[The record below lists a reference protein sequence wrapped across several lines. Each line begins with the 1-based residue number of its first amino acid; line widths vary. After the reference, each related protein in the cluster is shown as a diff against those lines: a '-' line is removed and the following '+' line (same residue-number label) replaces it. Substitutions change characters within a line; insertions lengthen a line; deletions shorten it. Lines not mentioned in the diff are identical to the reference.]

1 VFREA
6 NTRRVVRA
14 ERVLVGG
21 LSLSGDPRVH
31 GDYLSRLVA
40 EPEDPFMAELFESSI
55 PRGGAVVDGGAYLG
69 YHTLL
74 AARRVGPRGK
84 VLSFEP
90 NPVTYRA
97 LRRNVRENGYEDRVI
112 ALPLAIGAWSG
123 RRTFYVGADDAGK
136 SGPFVPERWREATPT
151 RTLSLDSHVAGRS
164 IDVVKLDVDGGEV
177 EALRG
182 MKRTLELSP
191 RARLF
196 VECNPASLAN
206 AGTSVSA
213 LLEELAEIGF
223 EVEVVDEERRT
234 LLPAGPWLS
243 QRAGRVYLRCEMSGI
258 RRRLARH
265 AVRRRN
271 AGRRRRPTAMFR
283 EMQAPRA

>member
-6 NTRRVVRA
+6 TSPPRALPDRRVLLR
-14 ERVLVGG
+14 G

-31 GDYLSRLVA
+31 GDYLGGLAVK
-40 EPEDPFMAELFESSI
+40 PEDPFMVELFESSI
-55 PRGGAVVDGGAYLG
+55 PRGGAVVDGGAYIG

-74 AARRVGPRGK
+74 AARRVGPRGR

-112 ALPLAIGAWSG
+112 ALPLGVGAWSG

-136 SGPFVPERWREATPT
+136 SGAFVPERWREAAPT
-151 RTLSLDSHVAGRS
+151 RTLSLDSQVAGRS
-164 IDVVKLDVDGGEV
+164 IDVIKLDVDGGEV
-177 EALRG
+177 QALRG
-182 MKRTLELSP
+182 MRRTLELSP

-206 AGTSVSA
+206 AGTTAGA
-213 LLEELAEIGF
+213 LLRELTDLGF
-223 EVEVVDEERRT
+223 EVDAIDESRRT
-234 LLPAGPWLS
+234 LLPAGAWLS
-243 QRAGRVYLRCEMSGI
+243 EIAGRVYLRCEMSGI
-258 RRRLARH
+258 RRKLARH
-265 AVRRRN
+265 
-271 AGRRRRPTAMFR
+271 GLRRRRAGER
-283 EMQAPRA
+283 RAPSAV